1 VVDGPK
7 FLKLLHGCSRAA
19 ILQIKAIQLGEK
31 RAQIEEVELEIQA
44 LLDQH
49 SNLFQEPKGLLQA
62 RAHDH
67 KLPILLGQGP
77 VSVRPHRY
85 PFYKKIKKN
94 KKIEIEHQ
102 VAALLNFGV
111 VRASTSPYSLLVQLV
126 KKMMGSGDYALTSEH

>member
-31 RAQIEEVELEIQA
+31 RAQIEEV
-44 LLDQH
+44 DQH

-67 KLPILLGQGP
+67 KIPILLGQGP